1 MPPQPPPTHDTLSAA
16 PVITHP
22 RRRRRDFDRTRRRPQ
37 RSRQR
42 QPVDSVDPLDPLS
55 SLADISDTQ
64 IAFLS
69 LKSSWPELARQIL
82 SNTPPLILTSQ
93 LRSLLSDSCAIS
105 SERRKLIRSGIARC
119 VHLPTGEVALAPY
132 DQIHPSIEGC
142 SAFFDPKICSKW
154 NIEGIVPEHVVQQLV
169 GEDGIKRLI
178 EAGWLLLRDESSF
191 WTVAPMLG
199 NFMRNREKGN
209 NELLDV
215 LKKEKYKEMGVEDL
229 QERSLKNSCFTAQ
242 WHVRDLVGSGK
253 VQSVHTTDGNII
265 RLTGR
270 RS

>member
-1 MPPQPPPTHDTLSAA
+1 MPPQPPPTHNTLSAA

-22 RRRRRDFDRTRRRPQ
+22 RRRHRDYDQTRRRPKRSQ
-37 RSRQR
+37 RT
-42 QPVDSVDPLDPLS
+42 PVDPLS
-55 SLADISDTQ
+55 SLVDISDTQ

-69 LKSSWPELARQIL
+69 LKSSWPEEARQVL
-82 SNTPPLILTSQ
+82 PNTPPLILKTQ
-93 LRSLLSDSCAIS
+93 LLSLLSDSCAIAAES
-105 SERRKLIRSGIARC
+105 RKLIRSGTARC
-119 VHLPTGEVALAPY
+119 VHLPSGEVALAPY
-132 DQIHPSIEGC
+132 DQIHPNVEGC
-142 SAFFDPKICSKW
+142 TAFFEPDVCAKW
-154 NIEGIVPEHVVQQLV
+154 NIDGIVPEHIVQELV

-191 WTVAPMLG
+191 WTVVPMLG
-199 NFMRNREKGN
+199 EFMRNREKGN
-209 NELLDV
+209 NELLNV
-215 LKKEKYKEMGVEDL
+215 LKKEKYKEMSVKDL

-253 VQSVHTTDGNII
+253 VQSVHTTDGIII